1 MLTTRVELIGR
12 ANEMGEFKIKW
23 RQTPQGEARSMTSAN
38 KPGAES
44 YAFARIAEG
53 FEVWIEDAEGNIV
66 ISFEELK
73 RRRTEEGRA

>member
-1 MLTTRVELIGR
+1 
-12 ANEMGEFKIKW
+12 MGEFKIKW
-23 RQTPQGEARSMTSAN
+23 RQKPQGEARSMTSAN

-66 ISFEELK
+66 IPFEELK